1 MPICSELFWPGLR
14 THQGNT
20 RAARPEPCAAGFV
33 CPAGTSNRTTGAAA
47 EEAPVA
53 EEGAELPGAFSD
65 FSWIKEQQPEDS
77 QAKFEQTWPA
87 SLATELAQW
96 YACLPFGTG
105 MLVAIALVSLV
116 AIALVSH
123 FVEMIAKLVKNDRG
137 EDRFGCYFCILSTYC
152 SLART

>member
-1 MPICSELFWPGLR
+1 MCLALL
-14 THQGNT
+14 QGNN

-33 CPAGTSNRTTGAAA
+33 CPAGTSNRTGAADKAAA

-123 FVEMIAKLVKNDRG
+123 FVEMIAKLVKNGRG
-137 EDRFGCYFCILSTYC
+137 GDRFGCYFCILSTYC
-152 SLART
+152 SLPCT